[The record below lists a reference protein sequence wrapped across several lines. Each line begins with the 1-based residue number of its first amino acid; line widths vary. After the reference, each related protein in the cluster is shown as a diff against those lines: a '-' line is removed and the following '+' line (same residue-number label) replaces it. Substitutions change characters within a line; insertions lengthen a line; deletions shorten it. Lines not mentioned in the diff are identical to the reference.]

1 MLFRPLIEALPPSLQ
16 KHGVE
21 SLLALEG
28 LNGYDQL
35 EITCRHVVGL
45 LRSYRSAFTAS
56 QERREDFDVLCE
68 GLMDWLET
76 EIAPLRF
83 GRSN

>member
-1 MLFRPLIEALPPSLQ
+1 MLSRPLIEPLPPSLQ
-16 KHGVE
+16 KHGAE
-21 SLLALEG
+21 SLRALEG

-35 EITCRHVVGL
+35 EVTCRHVVGL

-56 QERREDFDVLCE
+56 QERREDFDAVCE

>member
-1 MLFRPLIEALPPSLQ
+1 MLFRPLTEALPPSLQ
-16 KHGVE
+16 ESGAE
-21 SLLALEG
+21 SLLALDG
-28 LNGYDQL
+28 LDGYDQL

-56 QERREDFDVLCE
+56 QERREDFDVLCDS
-68 GLMDWLET
+68 LMDWLET

>member
-1 MLFRPLIEALPPSLQ
+1 MLFRPLTESLPPSLQ
-16 KHGVE
+16 EPGAE

-45 LRSYRSAFTAS
+45 LRSYQSAFTAS

-68 GLMDWLET
+68 ALMDWLET

>member
-1 MLFRPLIEALPPSLQ
+1 MLFRPLIEPLPSSLLEP
-16 KHGVE
+16 GAE

-56 QERREDFDVLCE
+56 QEQREDFDVLCE

>member
-1 MLFRPLIEALPPSLQ
+1 MLFRPLTEALPPSLQ
-16 KHGVE
+16 ESGAE

-45 LRSYRSAFTAS
+45 LRSYRAVFTTS